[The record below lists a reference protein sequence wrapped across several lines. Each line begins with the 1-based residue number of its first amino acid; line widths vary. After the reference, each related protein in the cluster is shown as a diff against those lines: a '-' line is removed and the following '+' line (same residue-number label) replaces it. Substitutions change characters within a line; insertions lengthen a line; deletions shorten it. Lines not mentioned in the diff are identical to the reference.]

1 VGPKI
6 PSGKIGPPTASCKND
21 AQSGLR
27 LLVKSYFIQNQN
39 LPKYYLSREDT
50 SKMPIIKF
58 VVFLAQIDN
67 TKTQS
72 LFFKAD
78 NIFATCCNSRIETSR
93 DTQTN
98 NVKII
103 NTLNTFILS
112 RRPIFFRV
120 ALRVFCTSPST

>member
-50 SKMPIIKF
+50 SKMSIIKF
-58 VVFLAQIDN
+58 VVFLALVDN
-67 TKTQS
+67 TKTPS
-72 LFFKAD
+72 LFFKAR
-78 NIFATCCNSRIETSR
+78 NIFATCCSG
-93 DTQTN
+93 
-98 NVKII
+98 NVRHH
-103 NTLNTFILS
+103 LVS
-112 RRPIFFRV
+112 E
-120 ALRVFCTSPST
+120 